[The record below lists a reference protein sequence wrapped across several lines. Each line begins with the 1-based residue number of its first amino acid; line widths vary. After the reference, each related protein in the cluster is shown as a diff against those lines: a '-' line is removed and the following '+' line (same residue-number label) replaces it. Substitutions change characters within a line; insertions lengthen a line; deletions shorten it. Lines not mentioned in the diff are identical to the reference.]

1 MKGFL
6 YGLATGLVL
15 SAVGVLAS
23 DLMLPTD
30 PGGLDDYLLQRQY
43 QQQQQEIEA
52 LRNMDRNYSYQGRR
66 SPC

>member
-6 YGLATGLVL
+6 YGLATGLAL

>member
-6 YGLATGLVL
+6 YGLATGLAL

-23 DLMLPTD
+23 DPMLPTN

>member
-6 YGLATGLVL
+6 YGLATGLAL

-52 LRNMDRNYSYQGRR
+52 LRNMDQNYSYLGRR

>member
-6 YGLATGLVL
+6 YGLTTGLAL

-23 DLMLPTD
+23 DLMLPTN

>member
-6 YGLATGLVL
+6 YGLITGLAL

>member
-6 YGLATGLVL
+6 YGLATGLAL

-52 LRNMDRNYSYQGRR
+52 LRNLDRNYSYQGRR